1 MRHGRVDRFE
11 HQGWIADRGP
21 SAAAF
26 LARHAAVDDDEAGEL
41 VRKMG
46 GEGNGQPARSR
57 VPHHDRPLPFQ
68 LADDREGIAHIGID
82 RVVLAR
88 APAGFAEA
96 AFVVARDFAVGGERL
111 GDADPIVGVEVV
123 GAMHEQNGRLAARAE
138 GAVENRYV
146 AGIHPSVALHESR
159 LPARSFLE
167 AWRATIH
174 QLPLQSVTL
183 RVTSAV
189 PRTPAAAARSGHR
202 APIRPAAG
210 RRTD

>member
-1 MRHGRVDRFE
+1 
-11 HQGWIADRGP
+11 
-21 SAAAF
+21 
-26 LARHAAVDDDEAGEL
+26 
-41 VRKMG
+41 MG

-57 VPHHDRPLPFQ
+57 MPHHDRPLPFQ
-68 LADDREGIAHIGID
+68 LADDRQDIAHIGID

-167 AWRATIH
+167 VWGRYYTPTPASVRHPQGDVGGSTDACRCSTIRASSANPPCGRATNG
-174 QLPLQSVTL
+174 LMSTDCTTSSSSAARRPSA
-183 RVTSAV
+183 TSASTSASTSSAGV
-189 PRTPAAAARSGHR
+189 PR
-202 APIRPAAG
+202 
-210 RRTD
+210 